1 MKNIKVKLSVF
12 NRYLISFRNSIIKK
26 IKSLRFFTEIKN
38 FVIKQLR
45 LIRLPREIKKIL
57 LFFIRLEFLQN
68 IKFKTS
74 IFSRYLILL
83 IVLLFSYLFYLSI
96 PALYNYQ
103 TLQKQLTT
111 KLLKEFNLNVGLSAD
126 IAYRI
131 LPSPNFEIKNASLNI
146 DSSKELVTFAQVKKM
161 KVYISIF
168 DLYDQKKI
176 KVKKI
181 DIIDTNFN
189 IDNFSFQYIK
199 NFFQNVN
206 FNKTIYIK
214 KSKIFFNKKEI
225 KKEKTVALATIER
238 AKIFFDTKDNNN
250 KMSAKGSM
258 YNTRYNLTFLKN
270 IHNLNNSTLI
280 FKMKEINT
288 TIESNLSKISKN
300 NYNGKVSID
309 LLGSGISVKYNIKDK
324 SIIFS
329 SEDSTN
335 IKKNITFNGKI
346 STKPF
351 YYNTNIEIEKINL
364 IKLIPN
370 FFGIT
375 NLFKKNILL
384 NNNFNGDI
392 FINIKKLNNLKIFDQ
407 AKINIKFING
417 RLIFDD
423 TIFIANKIGNLYF
436 MDSQLI
442 EKNNNQIFKSKIF
455 FDISNQNKFY
465 QKFQISK
472 TNRIKL
478 DNVYFEIEHNLTE
491 DIVTIKKLQ
500 ANSKIRN
507 NSSEKNK
514 VLSEGFDLTQTQNLK
529 NWIKL
534 KVLVNNIFNEFVEIN
549 LD

>member
-12 NRYLISFRNSIIKK
+12 NRYLVSFRNSAIKK
-26 IKSLRFFTEIKN
+26 LR
-38 FVIKQLR
+38 QYR
-45 LIRLPREIKKIL
+45 LSAPAKKIL
-57 LFFIRLEFLQN
+57 FFFIRLEFMKN
-68 IKFKTS
+68 VKFKIS
-74 IFSRYLILL
+74 VFNRYLILL
-83 IVLLFSYLFYLSI
+83 IFFLFSYLFYLSI

-131 LPSPNFEIKNASLNI
+131 LPSPNFEIKNTSLNI
-146 DSSKELVTFAQVKKM
+146 DTNKELVNFAQVKKM
-161 KVYISIF
+161 KVYISVF

-181 DIIDTNFN
+181 DIIGANFN
-189 IDNFSFQYIK
+189 INNFSFQYIK

-214 KSKIFFNKKEI
+214 KSKIFFKEKEI

-238 AKIFFDTKDNNN
+238 AKIFFNTKDNNN
-250 KMSAKGSM
+250 KMSAKGSI

-270 IHNLNNSTLI
+270 IYNLNSSTLI

-300 NYNGKVSID
+300 NYNGKTFIN
-309 LLGSGISVKYNIKDK
+309 LLGNEISVKYNIKDK
-324 SIIFS
+324 LIIFS
-329 SEDSTN
+329 SDDSIN
-335 IKKNITFNGKI
+335 IQKNITFKGKI

-351 YYNTNIEIEKINL
+351 YYNTNIKIEKINL
-364 IKLIPN
+364 IKLIQN
-370 FFGIT
+370 LFETT

-392 FINIKKLNNLKIFDQ
+392 FINIKKFNNLKIFDQ

-442 EKNNNQIFKSKIF
+442 EKKNNQIFKSKIF
-455 FDISNQNKFY
+455 FEINNQNKFY

-491 DIVTIKKLQ
+491 GILTIKKLQ
-500 ANSKIRN
+500 VNSKIRN

-514 VLSEGFDLTQTQNLK
+514 VLSDGFDLTQTKNLK
-529 NWIKL
+529 NWIEL

-549 LD
+549 

>member
-1 MKNIKVKLSVF
+1 MKKIKVKISAF

-38 FVIKQLR
+38 FIIKQLR
-45 LIRLPREIKKIL
+45 LIRIPREIKKIF
-57 LFFIRLEFLQN
+57 LFFIRLEFMQN

-131 LPSPNFEIKNASLNI
+131 LPSPNFEIKNTSLNI
-146 DSSKELVTFAQVKKM
+146 DTDKELVTFAQVKKM

-168 DLYDQKKI
+168 DLYEQKKI
-176 KVKKI
+176 KIKKI
-181 DIIDTNFN
+181 DIINANFS
-189 IDNFSFQYIK
+189 IDNFSFQYVK

-206 FNKTIYIK
+206 LNKTIYIK
-214 KSKIFFNKKEI
+214 KSKIFFKEKKI
-225 KKEKTVALATIER
+225 KKEKTIALATIDR
-238 AKIFFDTKDNNN
+238 AKIFFDQKDNNN
-250 KMSAKGSM
+250 KMKAKGSI
-258 YNTRYNLTFLKN
+258 YNTGYNLTFLRN
-270 IHNLNNSTLI
+270 INDLNSSSLL
-280 FKMKEINT
+280 FKLKEINT
-288 TIESNLSKISKN
+288 EFENNLSKVSNN
-300 NYNGKVSID
+300 NYNGKASIT
-309 LLGSGISVKYNIKDK
+309 LLGNRINVHYNIKDK
-324 SIIFS
+324 LVIFS
-329 SEDSTN
+329 SENYEN
-335 IKKNITFNGKI
+335 INKNITFNGKI

-351 YYNTNIEIEKINL
+351 YYKTNIEIEKINL
-364 IKLIPN
+364 IKLIKN
-370 FFGIT
+370 FFGTT

-392 FINIKKLNNLKIFDQ
+392 FINIKKFNNLKIFDQ
-407 AKINIKFING
+407 AKINIEFING
-417 RLIFDD
+417 KLIFDD
-423 TIFIANKIGNLYF
+423 TIFIANKVGNLYF
-436 MDSQLI
+436 LDSQFV

-478 DNVYFEIEHNLTE
+478 DNIYFEIEHNLTE
-491 DIVTIKKLQ
+491 DIVAIKKLQ
-500 ANSKIRN
+500 VNSKIRN

-514 VLSEGFDLTQTQNLK
+514 VLSNEFDLTQIKNLK
-529 NWIKL
+529 NWIEL
-534 KVLVNNIFNEFVEIN
+534 KVLVNNIFTELVEIN
-549 LD
+549 